1 MSPTADPHSP
11 APHRVAALLAAV
23 AITLAAAALTVGA
36 GTGVSR
42 AATPPPAESWS
53 AELALDGGDDT
64 GVQLDGGAV
73 HLTDPATPARG
84 VLTLAPRRL
93 TTTRANTITGVLT
106 ADEPPDT
113 TVTVQARGIRTDGTW
128 SPWNTL
134 PPEGPT
140 RLEQPT
146 LEIQLRLLLTGPHTA
161 SERPVVHGLWITA
174 TLTPPAPTPCPCTTH
189 TTPATTTAVTTTPV
203 TTTPVT
209 TTPVTTTPVTTTPVA
224 TTPVTTTPVTT
235 TPVTTTPVTTTPVT
249 TRPSVPPTTNPS
261 PLWTSDIAARGLG
274 QFKNTP
280 YNITPGASVRLV
292 DGPPRAIRFSVP
304 AGATR
309 AEIEPNI
316 NELSEGQHRFFRLT
330 YALPA
335 TFPVNNTRGFQLVTQ
350 WKNTGTGSPPVELRV
365 EGGRFVLGGGY
376 GYPSGPRLFR
386 TDVAPAVPGRT
397 VTVVVGITFSTD
409 PRKGSVD
416 VWVDGTRRITAFQPP
431 GGTLYPGTRSYWKIG
446 LYRDPA
452 LKTSAVA
459 DLLQASL
466 GTSYDSVA
474 Q

>member
-11 APHRVAALLAAV
+11 APHRVAALLAAT
-23 AITLAAAALTVGA
+23 AILLAAAALTVGA
-36 GTGVSR
+36 GTAVGR

-64 GVQLDGGAV
+64 GVALDGGAV

-134 PPEGPT
+134 PPDGGAT

-146 LEIQLRLLLTGPHTA
+146 LEIQLRLLFTGPHTGT
-161 SERPVVHGLWITA
+161 ERPVVHALWITA
-174 TLTPPAPTPCPCTTH
+174 TLTPPPPTPCPCTT
-189 TTPATTTAVTTTPV
+189 PTTTPV
-203 TTTPVT
+203 TTTPPT
-209 TTPVTTTPVTTTPVA
+209 TTPATTTPPTTTP
-224 TTPVTTTPVTT
+224 PGTTTPPT
-235 TPVTTTPVTTTPVT
+235 TTTPVT
-249 TRPSVPPTTNPS
+249 TRPSVPPTDTS
-261 PLWTSDIAARGLG
+261 PLWTADIAARGLG

-292 DGPPRAIRFSVP
+292 DGPPKAIRFSVP

-316 NELSEGQHRFFRLT
+316 SELSEGQHRFFRLT

-335 TFPVNNTRGFQLVTQ
+335 TFPVDNTSGFQLVTQ

-376 GYPSGPRLFR
+376 GYPGGPRLFR
-386 TDVAPAVPGRT
+386 ADVAPALPGRT

-409 PRKGSVD
+409 PRKGLVD

-431 GGTLYPGTRSYWKIG
+431 GGTLYPGTSSYWKVG

-459 DLLQASL
+459 DLLQASF